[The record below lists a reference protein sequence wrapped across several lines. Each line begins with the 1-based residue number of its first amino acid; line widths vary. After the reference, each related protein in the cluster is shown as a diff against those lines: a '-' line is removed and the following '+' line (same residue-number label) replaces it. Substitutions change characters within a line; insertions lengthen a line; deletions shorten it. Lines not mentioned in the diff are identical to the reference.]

1 MMTDYRHSLKFGAV
15 LSPLAGKAAALVAKV
30 GLPDTA
36 GLDLVGVID
45 HPYRPDFLDS
55 FTLLAYIAGQTQRI
69 TVFSDVA
76 CLPLRPPAVLAKAA
90 ASLALLSGDRLVLG
104 LGAGGLWSEIA
115 SIGGPV
121 RSPRQAVQALSEAI
135 DVIRALTSGT
145 GKADYHGSFYVL
157 DGAAPGPAPRTDL
170 QLWIGA
176 FRPKMFQL
184 IGEKG
189 DGWIPSDL
197 FMPPAQLS
205 EGNQRIDDAALAS
218 GRF

>member
-1 MMTDYRHSLKFGAV
+1 
-15 LSPLAGKAAALVAKV
+15 
-30 GLPDTA
+30 
-36 GLDLVGVID
+36 
-45 HPYRPDFLDS
+45 
-55 FTLLAYIAGQTQRI
+55 
-69 TVFSDVA
+69 
-76 CLPLRPPAVLAKAA
+76 VLAKAA

-104 LGAGGLWSEIA
+104 LGAGGLWSGIA

-145 GKADYHGSFYVL
+145 GEADYHGSFYAL
-157 DGAAPGPAPRTDL
+157 DGAASGPAPRTDL

-205 EGNQRIDDAALAS
+205 EGNQRIDDAAQAS
-218 GRF
+218 GRSPSSIRRLYNISGRFRSYAPDGGFLDGTPQLWVERLTELALDQG